1 MQNLDS
7 YSGDGALGYD
17 ERWFMYSSFI
27 WFMVNQVLQKFQLS
41 IIIVVVTTCCL
52 MKVKRTLCNILG
64 HMSQI
69 QAVEFS
75 LFKDLFAWSR

>member
-1 MQNLDS
+1 
-7 YSGDGALGYD
+7 
-17 ERWFMYSSFI
+17 
-27 WFMVNQVLQKFQLS
+27 MVNQVLQKFQLS
-41 IIIVVVTTCCL
+41 IIIVLVTTFCL

-75 LFKDLFAWSR
+75 LFKDLFA